1 MRTFATRATI
11 PMTDLERSHAEL
23 RAAVRLAGRRIRKLQ
38 FGRRSGETAG
48 GGVQRRIRTLPG
60 TGGTTSLC
68 CYTEAD
74 IPRAEDPSGGRVC
87 CFVTTGLEFDT
98 LSKSESIG
106 NTPAMTIS
114 NVMAASA
121 SIAVGILERRKTVMP
136 EFMRKMFGL
145 TDTGESSS
153 ISTTTSDGRTTI
165 NTDLLVKD
173 PEVERFLRALH
184 DQYRSVPKS
193 DRKVAAK

>member
-1 MRTFATRATI
+1 
-11 PMTDLERSHAEL
+11 
-23 RAAVRLAGRRIRKLQ
+23 
-38 FGRRSGETAG
+38 
-48 GGVQRRIRTLPG
+48 
-60 TGGTTSLC
+60 
-68 CYTEAD
+68 
-74 IPRAEDPSGGRVC
+74 
-87 CFVTTGLEFDT
+87 
-98 LSKSESIG
+98 
-106 NTPAMTIS
+106 
-114 NVMAASA
+114 
-121 SIAVGILERRKTVMP
+121 MP